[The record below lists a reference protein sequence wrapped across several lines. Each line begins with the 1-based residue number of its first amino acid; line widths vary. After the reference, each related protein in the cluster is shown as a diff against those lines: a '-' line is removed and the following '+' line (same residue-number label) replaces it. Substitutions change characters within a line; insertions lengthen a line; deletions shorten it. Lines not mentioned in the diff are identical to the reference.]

1 MTIIIMTETNQESL
15 LDNLLKTRYPLSYYL
30 NRQQE
35 FGKVF
40 SPVQTNAVH
49 ISFGMMFIFLM
60 TTLYTY
66 FSLESKTSMIYQR
79 KGPLP
84 SCYYVPDTNDHQ
96 QLECTFKM
104 KRTDCK

>member
-1 MTIIIMTETNQESL
+1 MTETNQESL

-40 SPVQTNAVH
+40 SPVQTNP
-49 ISFGMMFIFLM
+49 FGMIFIFLM

-66 FSLESKTSMIYQR
+66 F
-79 KGPLP
+79 
-84 SCYYVPDTNDHQ
+84 
-96 QLECTFKM
+96 
-104 KRTDCK
+104 

>member
-1 MTIIIMTETNQESL
+1 MTTIIMTETNQESL

-40 SPVQTNAVH
+40 SPVQTNAIH
-49 ISFGMMFIFLM
+49 IPFGMMFIFLM

-66 FSLESKTSMIYQR
+66 F
-79 KGPLP
+79 
-84 SCYYVPDTNDHQ
+84 
-96 QLECTFKM
+96 
-104 KRTDCK
+104 